1 MIRAENLSFAYD
13 TAKVLDG
20 ISFDI
25 GKGQLTAVLGPN
37 GAGKST
43 LLKCLLG
50 LLKNYNGDIWL
61 DEQNIKT
68 LDRKKMAAIAAYV
81 PQSEAPVFNYTVM
94 DTVLM
99 GTAGALSPLQMPGE
113 AQTSAAKHAIDLLG
127 IEHLSGRGIREIS
140 GGERQLALLARA
152 IAQRAGIL
160 IMDEPT
166 ANLDY
171 GNQQLV
177 LRHIQDMAKKGYTI
191 MLSTH
196 NPEHALQYAT
206 HVLAVKN
213 NKILAQGS
221 VDDVLDEQL
230 IKELY
235 GLEVR
240 IIEIETKSGRI
251 RSCIP
256 AAL

>member
-13 TAKVLDG
+13 TVKVLDG
-20 ISFDI
+20 VSFEI
-25 GKGQLTAVLGPN
+25 GKGRLTAVLGPN

-43 LLKCLLG
+43 LLKCILG
-50 LLKNYNGDIWL
+50 LMKNYEGDIWL
-61 DEQNIKT
+61 DGRDIRT

-99 GTAGALSPLQMPGE
+99 GTAGALSPLQTPGAE
-113 AQTSAAKHAIDLLG
+113 QYAAAKQAVDLLG
-127 IEHLSGRGIREIS
+127 IGYMADRGIREIS
-140 GGERQLALLARA
+140 GGERQLTFLARA

-177 LRHIQDMAKKGYTI
+177 LRHIQDMARQGYTI
-191 MLSTH
+191 MISTH

-206 HVLAVKN
+206 DVLAVKDHRIIA
-213 NKILAQGS
+213 KGS
-221 VDDVLDEQL
+221 ADDVLDEHL

-240 IIEIETKSGRI
+240 ILELETDGGVI

-256 AAL
+256 AKL